1 MIAES
6 YAEYM
11 AARHYVYNFCNNL
24 DLSTFGNGLDSDG
37 VKLIAGPMSKRVAD
51 RAMQVLGGN
60 GYTGL
65 YQVER
70 QWRASKLSEIGGGTT
85 EAHHKNISRDLVKFA
100 GRIL

>member
-1 MIAES
+1 
-6 YAEYM
+6 
-11 AARHYVYNFCNNL
+11 
-24 DLSTFGNGLDSDG
+24 
-37 VKLIAGPMSKRVAD
+37 MSKRVAD

-65 YQVER
+65 YPAER

-85 EAHHKNISRDLVKFA
+85 EAHHKNIARDLTRIG